1 MVFAASLN
9 TTIGHCVYVADFI
22 SDLEENL
29 RKFNEEFTK
38 MNGIKMNSR
47 KKLEMQLKFVELVK
61 FYSDARE

>member
-9 TTIGHCVYVADFI
+9 TAIGHCVYVADFI

-29 RKFNEEFTK
+29 REFNEEFTK